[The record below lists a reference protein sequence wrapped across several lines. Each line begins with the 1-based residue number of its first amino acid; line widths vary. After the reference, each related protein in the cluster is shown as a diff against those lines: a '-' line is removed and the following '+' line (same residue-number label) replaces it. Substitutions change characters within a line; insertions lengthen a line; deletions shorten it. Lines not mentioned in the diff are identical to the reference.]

1 MKSYL
6 SLIPISS
13 KIHKRENRLTIMCIT
28 CSVFLVTAI
37 FSMAEMGVRM
47 EYENL
52 ASTHVD
58 FNIDYLLKNSS
69 TVQSLFSVAIFLFLL
84 VSIASI
90 LMISSS
96 INSTVLRRIKFF
108 GMMSC
113 IGMSKKQI
121 KTFVRLEALNWCKIG
136 IPIGLVLGI
145 LCTWVL
151 CGILKYFVGF
161 EFSTIPM
168 FKISYIGII
177 SGIVLGVVT
186 VLISSNSPA
195 KKASKISPIT
205 AVNTNSSNL
214 ENKSKSINNRLLKI
228 ETALGVNHATS
239 GKKNMWLMSGSFALS
254 IILFLSFS
262 VLIDFVEHLVP
273 QFSNSYNLSISS
285 EDGDNS
291 VDRNLISKLEKING
305 VEKVFARRSL
315 FDIPTKLGKNLDINS
330 KSDLISYGNFDL
342 ECLEED
348 DLLEK
353 GSDLSKMFTD
363 RNYVLVISDDKN
375 NVNIGDKVYLDG
387 KDFEIAG
394 RLKLNPFSQDGASD
408 GKVTFIASDK
418 VFKNITGMSDYSLV
432 MIKTSR
438 EFSEKDILSI
448 ENLLNNRYVFNDMR
462 DQDTSATFFAF
473 KLFIYGFLAVII
485 VVSVLNIMNSISMS
499 VSARMNQYGSMR
511 AIGVSNKQIVRMI
524 SSEAFT
530 YSLCGCVLGC
540 VIGLPISKFI
550 YDFLISSHFA
560 YAKWTLPINS
570 LVFIFLFVVGASVLA
585 VYYPIKRICNTD
597 IRDTIN
603 EL

>member
-1 MKSYL
+1 
-6 SLIPISS
+6 
-13 KIHKRENRLTIMCIT
+13 
-28 CSVFLVTAI
+28 
-37 FSMAEMGVRM
+37 
-47 EYENL
+47 
-52 ASTHVD
+52 
-58 FNIDYLLKNSS
+58 
-69 TVQSLFSVAIFLFLL
+69 
-84 VSIASI
+84 
-90 LMISSS
+90 
-96 INSTVLRRIKFF
+96 
-108 GMMSC
+108 
-113 IGMSKKQI
+113 
-121 KTFVRLEALNWCKIG
+121 
-136 IPIGLVLGI
+136 
-145 LCTWVL
+145 
-151 CGILKYFVGF
+151 
-161 EFSTIPM
+161 M

-239 GKKNMWLMSGSFALS
+239 GNKNMWLMSGSFALS

-273 QFSNSYNLSISS
+273 QFSNSYTLSIYSG
-285 EDGDNS
+285 DGTNS

-305 VEKVFARRSL
+305 VERVFARRSL

-394 RLKLNPFSQDGASD
+394 RLKLNPFSQDGSSD

-418 VFKNITGMSDYSLV
+418 TFENITGMSDYSLV

-438 EFSEKDILSI
+438 EFSGQDVISI

-462 DQDTSATFFAF
+462 DQDTSATFLAF
-473 KLFIYGFLAVII
+473 KLFIYGFLTVII
-485 VVSVLNIMNSISMS
+485 IVSVLNIMNSISTS

>member
-1 MKSYL
+1 MKSYLSLIPISSKIHKRENRLTIMCITCSVFLVTAIFSMAEMGEVLIMKSYL

-52 ASTHVD
+52 ASTHAD
-58 FNIDYLLKNSS
+58 FSMDYLLKNSS
-69 TVQSLFSVAIFLFLL
+69 TVQSLFSVAIFLFIL

-96 INSTVLRRIKFF
+96 INSTVVRRIKFF
-108 GMMSC
+108 GMMNC

-136 IPIGLVLGI
+136 IPIGLVLGILCTWGLVLGI

-177 SGIVLGVVT
+177 SGVVLGLVT

-214 ENKSKSINNRLLKI
+214 ENKPKSINSGFLKI

-285 EDGDNS
+285 ENGDNS

-305 VEKVFARRSL
+305 VQKVFARRSV
-315 FDIPTKLGKNLDINS
+315 FDLPTKLGKNLDVDD
-330 KSDLISYGNFDL
+330 KVDLISYGDFDL
-342 ECLEED
+342 ECLEKD

-363 RNYVLVISDDKN
+363 RNYVLAISDDKN
-375 NVNIGDKVYLDG
+375 NVNIGDKILLND
-387 KDFEIAG
+387 KNFEIAG
-394 RLKLNPFSQDGASD
+394 RLKLNPFSQDGSSD

-418 VFKNITGMSDYSLV
+418 TFENITGMSDYSLI

-438 EFSEKDILSI
+438 EFSGQDVISI

-511 AIGVSNKQIVRMI
+511 AIGEIK
-524 SSEAFT
+524 
-530 YSLCGCVLGC
+530 Y
-540 VIGLPISKFI
+540 
-550 YDFLISSHFA
+550 FLM
-560 YAKWTLPINS
+560 AKTL
-570 LVFIFLFVVGASVLA
+570 
-585 VYYPIKRICNTD
+585 R
-597 IRDTIN
+597 
-603 EL
+603 

>member
-13 KIHKRENRLTIMCIT
+13 KIHQRENRLTIMCIT

-47 EYENL
+47 EYANIL
-52 ASTHVD
+52 SNHPDV
-58 FNIDYLLKNSS
+58 NIDYLLKNST
-69 TVQSLFSVAIFLFLL
+69 TVQTLFSVAVFLFVL

-96 INSTVLRRIKFF
+96 INSTVVKRIKFF

-113 IGMSKKQI
+113 IGMSQRQI

-136 IPIGLVLGI
+136 IPIGLILGI

-151 CGILKYFVGF
+151 CGMLKYFVGF

-177 SGIVLGVVT
+177 SGVVLGLIT
-186 VLISSNSPA
+186 VLISSSSPA

-205 AVNTNSSNL
+205 AVNANSYNL
-214 ENKSKSINNRLLKI
+214 ENKSKSINNRFLKI

-273 QFSNSYNLSISS
+273 QLSNSYNLSISS
-285 EDGDNS
+285 EDATNS
-291 VDRNLISKLEKING
+291 VDKNLISKLEKING
-305 VEKVFARRSL
+305 VEKVFARRSV
-315 FDIPTKLGKNLDINS
+315 FDVPTKLGENLDIEN
-330 KSDLISYGNFDL
+330 KVDLISYGDFDL
-342 ECLEED
+342 ECLEKD

-353 GSDLSKMFTD
+353 DSDLSRLFTNG
-363 RNYVLVISDDKN
+363 NYVLAISDDKN
-375 NVNIGDKVYLDG
+375 NIDIGDKVYLDG
-387 KDFEIAG
+387 KNFEIAG
-394 RLKLNPFSQDGASD
+394 RLKLNPFSQNGDSD
-408 GKVTFIASDK
+408 GKITLITSDS
-418 VFKNITGMSDYSLV
+418 VFKSLTDISDYSLV
-432 MIKTSR
+432 MIKTSKD
-438 EFSEKDILSI
+438 FSDKDVQSI

-462 DQDTSATFFAF
+462 DKDTSATYFAF
-473 KLFIYGFLAVII
+473 KLFIYGFLTVIAI
-485 VVSVLNIMNSISMS
+485 VSVLNIMNSISMS
-499 VSARMNQYGSMR
+499 VSSRMKQYGSMR
-511 AIGVSNKQIVRMI
+511 AIGVSDKQILRMI

-540 VIGLPISKFI
+540 AIGLPISKFI

-560 YAKWTLPINS
+560 YAKWTLPVTS
-570 LVFIFLFVVGASVLA
+570 LMVIFLFVIGASVLA
-585 VYYPIKRICNTD
+585 VYYPIKRVCNTD